1 MTVKDLVEVIQTQG
15 IQHEEGE
22 SILLIVNTPDG
33 IYTSLIGMGNV
44 LKESLVNTLMAEKD
58 TTELL
63 ISAVNA
69 YHEALRQYFRSKNAE
84 SIKNRVKNLPFAKE
98 GGEVL

>member
-1 MTVKDLVEVIQTQG
+1 MTVKELVEVIQTQG
-15 IQHEEGE
+15 IQHDEGE

-33 IYTSLIGMGNV
+33 IYSSLIGMESV

-63 ISAVNA
+63 IAGVNA
-69 YHEALRQYFRSKNAE
+69 YHAALRQYFRSKEAE
-84 SIKNRVKNLPFAKE
+84 SIKTRVKNLPFAKK
-98 GGEVL
+98 GGEA

>member
-15 IQHEEGE
+15 IQHDEGE

-33 IYTSLIGMGNV
+33 IYSSLIGMENV

-69 YHEALRQYFRSKNAE
+69 YHTVLRQYFRSKNAE
-84 SIKNRVKNLPFAKE
+84 SIKNRVKNIPFAKK
-98 GGEVL
+98 GGKR

>member
-15 IQHEEGE
+15 IQHDEGE

-33 IYTSLIGMGNV
+33 IYSSLIGMESV

-63 ISAVNA
+63 ISGVNA
-69 YHEALRQYFRSKNAE
+69 YHTALRQYFRSKNAE

-98 GGEVL
+98 GGKR

>member
-1 MTVKDLVEVIQTQG
+1 MKVKELIEVIQTQG

-33 IYTSLIGMGNV
+33 IYSSLIGMENV
-44 LKESLVNTLMAEKD
+44 LKESLVNVFMAEKD

-63 ISAVNA
+63 ISGVNA
-69 YHEALRQYFRSKNAE
+69 YHAVLRQYFRSKNAE
-84 SIKNRVKNLPFAKE
+84 NIKTRVKNLPFAKK
-98 GGEVL
+98 GGEA